1 MVSSAR
7 LKSHDSV
14 PANVK
19 ANAKANV
26 NAKANADVDDDADA
40 EAGTTATAAAAAAAT
55 ATVEAAANRRLSLA
69 WSALASVED
78 PEIPTLSI
86 VDLGLI
92 RSVKPQPDGRLEVA
106 LSPTYVGCPATEV
119 IRRSVE
125 HALRDA
131 QIGEFVVTS
140 VLSPPWSSD
149 WITAEGRR
157 KLAIYGIAP
166 PEHSASSM
174 RDILRGNRPV
184 GCPRCYSTDT
194 ECLSEFGSTPC
205 KALHRC
211 RACLEPFE
219 YFKCI

>member
-1 MVSSAR
+1 VNSLRAE
-7 LKSHDSV
+7 SHD
-14 PANVK
+14 PAP
-19 ANAKANV
+19 APAPS
-26 NAKANADVDDDADA
+26 DAD
-40 EAGTTATAAAAAAAT
+40 
-55 ATVEAAANRRLSLA
+55 RRLSLA
-69 WSALASVED
+69 WMALASVED
-78 PEIPTLSI
+78 PEIPALSI

-92 RSVKPQPDGRLEVA
+92 RSVKPRPDGTLDVG

-125 HALRDA
+125 HALRAAGVGD
-131 QIGEFVVTS
+131 FVVTT
-140 VLSPPWSSD
+140 VLSPAWTSD

-166 PEHSASSM
+166 PEQSVSSM
-174 RDILRGNRPV
+174 RDILRKAEPV
-184 GCPRCYSTDT
+184 GCPRCHSTDT
-194 ECLSEFGSTPC
+194 ECISEFGSTPC

>member
-1 MVSSAR
+1 MVSSAH
-7 LKSHDSV
+7 LKSHDSGS
-14 PANVK
+14 
-19 ANAKANV
+19 ANAEAEAEAAASASAEA
-26 NAKANADVDDDADA
+26 AKATA
-40 EAGTTATAAAAAAAT
+40 TATAA
-55 ATVEAAANRRLSLA
+55 AAANRRLSLA
-69 WSALASVED
+69 WSTLASVED

-92 RSVKPQPDGRLEVA
+92 RSVKPQPDGRLEVG

-131 QIGEFVVTS
+131 EIGEFVVTS

-157 KLAIYGIAP
+157 KLAVYGIAP
-166 PEHSASSM
+166 PEQSASSM